1 MKKQI
6 LSEELLRMKRLSGL
20 ISESQYE
27 SMLDEKRAEKENQ
40 ETIEEVFKNVNG
52 KISVVLSPDLDQDYQ
67 LKNHAEMLKNDFD
80 RLTNYNIT
88 KVAEQKNNPPMW
100 YFNIN
105 AGSTLS
111 LGFHLDDVEGN
122 IRWSVYSPVDANGT
136 THYIG
141 TMDIENNIITNIKIN
156 DNNVMDF
163 LKAALAK

>member
-6 LSEELLRMKRLSGL
+6 LSEEILRMKRLSGI

-27 SMLDEKRAEKENQ
+27 SMLSENSKTENQ

-67 LKNHAEMLKNDFD
+67 LKNHVDMLKDSFD
-80 RLTNYNIT
+80 RLINSNIT
-88 KVAEQKNNPPMW
+88 RVAEQRNNPPMW

-122 IRWSVYSPVDANGT
+122 IRWSIYSPVDSRGT

-141 TMDIENNIITNIKIN
+141 TMDIENNIIKNIQIN
-156 DNNVMDF
+156 DNNVKNF
-163 LKAALAK
+163 LEAALAK